1 MGFWASVRCW
11 WRRRSTRASLGVRNN
26 CCQRNRRTEA
36 GRSRTERRTFQAAD
50 CQAST
55 LTSRLVF
62 NKNTD
67 LVEIAPQNS
76 PPVCKLADF
85 SKFRY
90 EREKKLKEARKKH
103 KGGQVKELRIR
114 PKIGFN
120 DLNIKIGHMRE
131 FIQEHDKVRLTIV
144 FRGREMEH
152 PEQAKPLV
160 QRVKEGIA
168 DVAVLEQDIPME
180 GNRKS
185 LLFAPKK

>member
-1 MGFWASVRCW
+1 MQNNQEESISKPQEPRINYQIRARDVRLIDIDG
-11 WRRRSTRASLGVRNN
+11 TQLGIKSIE
-26 CCQRNRRTEA
+26 EA
-36 GRSRTERRTFQAAD
+36 IRIAQ
-50 CQAST
+50 
-55 LTSRLVF
+55 
-62 NKNTD
+62 NKGTD
-67 LVEIAPQNS
+67 LVEIAPLNN

-114 PKIGFN
+114 PKIGMH
-120 DLNIKIGHMRE
+120 DLDIKIEHMRE
-131 FIQEHDKVRLTIV
+131 FIAERDKVRLTIV

-152 PEQAKPLV
+152 KDVANPLV
-160 QRVKEGIA
+160 DRVKERIS

>member
-1 MGFWASVRCW
+1 MIDVDGTQLGIKSIEEAVRI
-11 WRRRSTRASLGVRNN
+11 A
-26 CCQRNRRTEA
+26 Q
-36 GRSRTERRTFQAAD
+36 
-50 CQAST
+50 
-55 LTSRLVF
+55 
-62 NKNTD
+62 NKGTD
-67 LVEIAPQNS
+67 LVEIAPNSS

-114 PKIGFN
+114 PKIGAH
-120 DLNIKIGHMRE
+120 DLSIKISHMRE
-131 FIQEHDKVRLTIV
+131 FIAERDKVRLTIV

-152 PEQAKPLV
+152 TETANPLLE
-160 QRVKEGIA
+160 RVKEGVA
-168 DVAVLEQDIPME
+168 DVAFLEQSGSME

>member
-1 MGFWASVRCW
+1 LIDVDG
-11 WRRRSTRASLGVRNN
+11 TQLGIKSIE
-26 CCQRNRRTEA
+26 EA
-36 GRSRTERRTFQAAD
+36 LRIAQ
-50 CQAST
+50 
-55 LTSRLVF
+55 

-67 LVEIAPQNS
+67 LVEIAPQNN

-114 PKIGFN
+114 PKIGHH
-120 DLNIKIGHMRE
+120 DLDIKIEHMRE
-131 FIQEHDKVRLTIV
+131 FLKEHDKVRLTIV

-152 PEQAKPLV
+152 KEQANPLV
-160 QRVKEGIA
+160 DRVKEKIG

>member
-1 MGFWASVRCW
+1 MEPRINSQIRARDVRLIDVDGTQLGIRSVE
-11 WRRRSTRASLGVRNN
+11 
-26 CCQRNRRTEA
+26 EA
-36 GRSRTERRTFQAAD
+36 LRMAQ
-50 CQAST
+50 
-55 LTSRLVF
+55 
-62 NKNTD
+62 NKGTD
-67 LVEIAPQNS
+67 LVEIAPMNN

-114 PKIGFN
+114 PKIGIH
-120 DLNIKIGHMRE
+120 DLDIKINHMRE
-131 FIQEHDKVRLTIV
+131 FIAERDKVRLTIV

-152 PEQAKPLV
+152 TEQAKPLV
-160 QRVKEGIA
+160 DRVKERVA